1 MRFEDLSYTEEDL
14 EKDAVHYLK
23 TQVYEPSFTD
33 NIKKFI
39 AADLKDF
46 QRNYDDAEYA
56 YCNVFY
62 DEYQKGYT
70 VENDEMIPV
79 PDKHK
84 LEQLLWPIF
93 ESFGAEKEYVTQY
106 TDILETEFK
115 KNTFSTHMEPFFLP
129 NGGVIATSVVAYTRN
144 PLFSVY
150 AIVREWCMA
159 LHIKNM
165 YPQLMRKFGLKYQNL
180 RRDDNAEAKA
190 SKMDEFRDK
199 YKHTLQHIGVL
210 RAIHSSVF
218 AYAYMF
224 LCGVRTNE
232 TATAERFIF
241 DNSSSAISLLLQG
254 ESVRNFDYPI
264 TKYVID
270 KFKEGLYKE
279 FLFDDNTIN
288 WNELYKFTLDAIN
301 KAGFDNVRLCGFES
315 IEARV
320 MREYWNKS
328 PNMQSMLKV
337 LRNLALEGN
346 NPVINGLIEMCEYRL
361 GRPDKKREK
370 LEHFLEETRRL
381 LRERHHKTKTYM
393 IAQDLVSMFPS
404 VFLVYFQWHHNF
416 RNIYPK
422 VPKKKINEELH
433 LQKVR
438 ADEQLILSKKS
449 NETLKNMLLKDALK
463 YQQQQSLAA
472 QQSINKQKSQ
482 TEKLRAILQN
492 REKTAN
498 DMAMLQNKKN
508 ATLTMVDRS
517 MQYSY

>member
-1 MRFEDLSYTEEDL
+1 
-14 EKDAVHYLK
+14 
-23 TQVYEPSFTD
+23 
-33 NIKKFI
+33 
-39 AADLKDF
+39 
-46 QRNYDDAEYA
+46 
-56 YCNVFY
+56 
-62 DEYQKGYT
+62 
-70 VENDEMIPV
+70 
-79 PDKHK
+79 
-84 LEQLLWPIF
+84 
-93 ESFGAEKEYVTQY
+93 
-106 TDILETEFK
+106 
-115 KNTFSTHMEPFFLP
+115 
-129 NGGVIATSVVAYTRN
+129 
-144 PLFSVY
+144 
-150 AIVREWCMA
+150 
-159 LHIKNM
+159 
-165 YPQLMRKFGLKYQNL
+165 
-180 RRDDNAEAKA
+180 
-190 SKMDEFRDK
+190 
-199 YKHTLQHIGVL
+199 
-210 RAIHSSVF
+210 
-218 AYAYMF
+218 
-224 LCGVRTNE
+224 
-232 TATAERFIF
+232 
-241 DNSSSAISLLLQG
+241 
-254 ESVRNFDYPI
+254 
-264 TKYVID
+264 
-270 KFKEGLYKE
+270 
-279 FLFDDNTIN
+279 
-288 WNELYKFTLDAIN
+288 
-301 KAGFDNVRLCGFES
+301 
-315 IEARV
+315 
-320 MREYWNKS
+320 
-328 PNMQSMLKV
+328 
-337 LRNLALEGN
+337 
-346 NPVINGLIEMCEYRL
+346 L